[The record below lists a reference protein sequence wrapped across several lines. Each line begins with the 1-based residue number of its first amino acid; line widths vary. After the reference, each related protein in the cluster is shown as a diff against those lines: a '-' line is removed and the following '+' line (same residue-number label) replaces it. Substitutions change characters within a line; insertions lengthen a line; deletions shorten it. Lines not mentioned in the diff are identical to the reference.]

1 MGAIATTLTN
11 DQIATLKAGYSTQKM
26 IDLLSAG
33 MPLLDEDTKEYVTSI
48 RDSFYGG
55 SGTHMTVLDRE
66 RILIAVLASR
76 DGGFN
81 LALHIYIALMEG
93 LMPAEIADVI
103 FLSGIY
109 TGVDRISD
117 GLATELY
124 TLMVLAQVAA
134 PPRNG
139 DMMEVKNALQAFFRP
154 PPAPP
159 TPKV

>member
-1 MGAIATTLTN
+1 MGAIATALSS
-11 DQIATLKAGYSTQKM
+11 DQLETLKKAYSSADMTKM
-26 IDLLSAG
+26 LSSG
-33 MPLLDEDTKEYVTSI
+33 MPALDEATQEYVTSI

-55 SGTHMTVLDRE
+55 SGTTMTTLDRE
-66 RILIAVLASR
+66 RCLIAVLASR

-93 LMPAEIADVI
+93 LTPEQIADVI

-124 TLMVLAQVAA
+124 TLMVLGQVAA

-139 DMMEVKNALQAFFRP
+139 AMTEVKNALQAFFRP
-154 PPAPP
+154 PPPP
-159 TPKV
+159 PPHA